1 MYARRTVLVE
11 SVGSTTADTPLALLL
26 ATTLEK
32 HCTVLQGSLQ
42 AGIPPEVCLIVSCA
56 GWLPDAHWLN
66 VDQWCF
72 DAGVAWHR
80 CYIEGGKFCIGPLT
94 LPGLGVSYSD
104 SRARRLSASLKASE
118 LREWWK
124 YLDTAER
131 LPPPPSPSADSVSL
145 AVRLLSA
152 DVLAYLSGASTSR
165 YGTAY
170 TINDTHITSHTVLPL
185 PIWPKRSYPKQHEM
199 SGLIDSRYGIIT
211 QLYRRQAYDDVPRS
225 FVSYTAELANTSEFA
240 SWKVDS
246 VVGGATLGD
255 DEQARRAALGEAV
268 ERYCGNA
275 VPPNLLVSSAASL
288 MADNRDVLDPDHFS
302 LYSRK
307 QYSSPGFPFTSFTR
321 TLEVAWTDGRD
332 LGNDNE
338 VLVPAAFT
346 YLNAFENRP
355 GGRAAITD
363 QPFAGIAA
371 GASLENAEQAA
382 LEELFERDAV
392 AIWWLSGAEARPLAV
407 DGDLKLRPTI
417 KDAESVGLKLNFL
430 QIPCSFNLPVIGVF
444 LENSYRNL
452 VGFGVACRSRPEVAA
467 RKALCEAFGTYLA
480 ARQLADINSE
490 FWIAARKGD
499 RRAQPYRTWRP
510 DRQYGKTYRSDWR
523 DLNELSLNVQLY
535 LDPAMQGEQLRR
547 LRQPLKPAVGLDAI
561 QPVGGDPR
569 IAYIRELNK
578 HGMRAVAV
586 DVTTADVETSG
597 LRVVRVVVPGLY
609 QLTPAAFPMLGGSR
623 LYTEPVA
630 HRWLSRPLREED
642 VVRYPLP
649 FA

>member
-1 MYARRTVLVE
+1 MYAHRTVLVE
-11 SVGSTTADTPLALLL
+11 SVGSATAETPLTSLLT
-26 ATTLEK
+26 TTLEK
-32 HCTVLQGSLQ
+32 HCTVLRGSLQ

-56 GWLPDAHWLN
+56 GWLPDSHWLN
-66 VDQWCF
+66 VDKWCS
-72 DAGVAWHR
+72 DAGIAWHR
-80 CYIEGGKFCIGPLT
+80 CYIEGGHFCIGPIT
-94 LPGLGVSYSD
+94 IPGLGVSYSD
-104 SRARRLSASLKASE
+104 SRDRRLSASPKALE

-124 YLDTAER
+124 YLDTTER
-131 LPPPPSPSADSVSL
+131 LPIPPSPSADSASL
-145 AVRLLSA
+145 AVHLLST
-152 DVLAYLSGASTSR
+152 DVLAYLSDAFTSR
-165 YGTAY
+165 YGTVY
-170 TINDTHITSHTVLPL
+170 MINETHIASHAVLPL
-185 PIWPKRSYPKQHEM
+185 PIWPKRSYPKQQEI

-211 QLYRRQAYDDVPRS
+211 QLYRRQTYDDVPCS
-225 FVSYTAELANTSEFA
+225 FVSYTAELANTGEFA
-240 SWKVDS
+240 SWKADS
-246 VVGGATLGD
+246 VVGGAALGD

-275 VPPNLLVSSAASL
+275 VPPNFIVSSAVSL

-307 QYSSPGFPFTSFTR
+307 QYSAPGFPFTPFTR

-346 YLNAFENRP
+346 YLNSSENRP
-355 GGRAAITD
+355 GGCVAITD

-371 GASLENAEQAA
+371 GTSLENAEQAA

-392 AIWWLSGAEARPLAV
+392 TIWWLSGAEARPLLV
-407 DGDLKLRPTI
+407 DGDPQLESSI
-417 KDAESVGLKLNFL
+417 KDAESAGLKLSFL
-430 QIPCSFNLPVIGVF
+430 QIPCSFNIPVIGVF
-444 LENSYRNL
+444 LENSCRNL

-490 FWIAARKGD
+490 FWIAARKDG
-499 RRAQPYRTWRP
+499 RRTQSYRTWRP
-510 DRQYGKTYRSDWR
+510 DRQYRKTYRSDWR

-535 LDPAMQGEQLRR
+535 LDPAMQGGQLRR
-547 LRQPLKPAVGLDAI
+547 LRRPLNPAVGLDAI
-561 QPVGGDPR
+561 QPVDGDPR

-578 HGMRAVAV
+578 HGLRAAAV

-630 HRWLSRPLREED
+630 HRWLPGPLQEED

>member
-1 MYARRTVLVE
+1 MHVHRTVLVE
-11 SVGSTTADTPLALLL
+11 SVGSITADTSLTLLL
-26 ATTLEK
+26 TTTLEK

-42 AGIPPEVCLIVSCA
+42 AGVPPEVCLIVSCA
-56 GWLPDAHWLN
+56 GWLPDAHWLK
-66 VDQWCF
+66 VDQWCS

-80 CYIEGGKFCIGPLT
+80 CYIEGGHFCIGPMT

-104 SRARRLSASLKASE
+104 SRARRLSASPKASE

-131 LPPPPSPSADSVSL
+131 LPLPPSPGADSVSL
-145 AVRLLSA
+145 AAHLLSA
-152 DVLAYLSGASTSR
+152 DVLAYLSGTFTSR

-170 TINDTHITSHTVLPL
+170 TINGTHITSHAVLPL
-185 PIWPKRSYPKQHEM
+185 PIWPKRSYPKQYEM

-211 QLYRRQAYDDVPRS
+211 KLYRRQTYGDVPRS
-225 FVSYTAELANTSEFA
+225 FVSYVAELANTNEFA

-246 VVGGATLGD
+246 VVGGAALGD
-255 DEQARRAALGEAV
+255 DEQARRATLGEAA

-275 VPPNLLVSSAASL
+275 VPPYLLVSSAASL
-288 MADNRDVLDPDHFS
+288 MADNRDILDPDHFS

-307 QYSSPGFPFTSFTR
+307 QYIAPGFPFTPFTR
-321 TLEVAWTDGRD
+321 NLEVAWTDGRD

-346 YLNAFENRP
+346 YLNASENRP
-355 GGRAAITD
+355 GERAAITD

-371 GASLENAEQAA
+371 GISPENAERAA

-392 AIWWLSGAEARPLAV
+392 TIWWLSGAEARPLLV
-407 DGDLKLRPTI
+407 DSDPKLRSTI
-417 KDAESVGLKLNFL
+417 KDAESAGLKLNFL

-444 LENSYRNL
+444 LENSYRNI

-480 ARQLADINSE
+480 ARQLAD
-490 FWIAARKGD
+490 
-499 RRAQPYRTWRP
+499 
-510 DRQYGKTYRSDWR
+510 RQYRKTYRSDWR

-561 QPVGGDPR
+561 QPVDGDPR
-569 IAYIRELNK
+569 IAYIRGLNR
-578 HGMRAVAV
+578 HGLRAVAV
-586 DVTTADVETSG
+586 DVTTADVEASG

-630 HRWLSRPLREED
+630 HRWLSRPLQEED